1 MTLVEFS
8 EAIIQFV
15 RAHEHWAA
23 PTVLVLAF
31 LESFAFVSL
40 IVPATVILFAI
51 SGLVGAARIDFWPVY
66 MAAVSGAF
74 AGDWLAY
81 ELAFHYKGKVAKVWP
96 VSRYPKLLERGF
108 LLFDRWGIMVV
119 FIGRFFGPLR
129 AAIPLVAG
137 IIGMPRAKF
146 QLANFGSAVI
156 WAAAILSPAGLGMQ
170 WLLG

>member
-1 MTLVEFS
+1 MTVAEFS
-8 EAIIQFV
+8 ETIIQFV
-15 RAHEHWAA
+15 HAHEYWAA

-40 IVPATVILFAI
+40 VAPATIILFAI
-51 SGLVGAARIDFWPVY
+51 SGLVGAARIEFWPVY
-66 MAAVSGAF
+66 IAAVSGAF

-81 ELAFHYKGKVAKVWP
+81 ELAFHYRSTIANTWP
-96 VSRYPKLLERGF
+96 ISRDPKLLRKGF
-108 LLFDRWGIMVV
+108 ILFERWGIMVV

-129 AAIPLVAG
+129 AAVPLVAG
-137 IIGMPRAKF
+137 IMGMSRTKF
-146 QLANFGSAVI
+146 QLANLGSAVI